1 MDTIEKVWT
10 ILIFAM
16 VLIGLATATVA
27 GFYYLYHFFNY
38 YLEIGSFFS
47 FILMFVGFPLISGL
61 IIFITVKIQNF
72 LKKKKV
78 FN

>member
-16 VLIGLATATVA
+16 VLIGVATATVA
-27 GFYYLYHFFNY
+27 GFYYLHHFFNH
-38 YLEIGSFFS
+38 YLEIDSFFS
-47 FILMFVGFPLISGL
+47 FILMFIGFPLISGL
-61 IIFITVKIQNF
+61 VIFITVKIQNY